1 MSPTVFF
8 SGLVFFF
15 FVVWALAD
23 ALQHP
28 KLDAG
33 KRRLFLAL
41 LALGPIGV
49 VAFLVFPNFNPTITL
64 ALCGVSALAV
74 AAYAATKPKRD
85 IPFRGSWMIAASFIT
100 FGISTGFPYY
110 NIAFFFDYFRDD
122 HGWTQEMVTTGPPIA
137 VLLTIWAGPIIVPRF
152 SPRLLILVGTALT
165 FAAFEWFGRLGGSD
179 TEYYA
184 AWCFYMLGYFI
195 SGPIP
200 HQIIISNWY
209 KEQRGFAMGITY
221 VGVAI
226 VGAMGNKVGPS
237 MAASMD
243 YTEALGIMGFFLL
256 ASWPLALFVL
266 KDKPEAVGEL
276 PDGKAS
282 RVAVERNKPAE
293 KPASVAGAQPKTFGF
308 LMSKAPFWL
317 LLVGS
322 AASIGSIAAVN
333 FLMKFVF
340 EEQGFVDQAARDA
353 IWSKA
358 SIAVLLSSIGGR
370 LLAGYLAD
378 VLPRK
383 WVMLATY
390 AIVAAAIPSL
400 FLVTPSTP
408 NMVYLFAV
416 VFGFAMGADY
426 MLIPLM
432 AADQFGLATLPKA
445 MSAILPSDTI
455 TQFWT
460 PRLVAELRTL
470 WGGYSSALW
479 AVFGLAALG
488 AVAIGLLP
496 RHHKPVDEP

>member
-1 MSPTVFF
+1 
-8 SGLVFFF
+8 
-15 FVVWALAD
+15 
-23 ALQHP
+23 
-28 KLDAG
+28 
-33 KRRLFLAL
+33 
-41 LALGPIGV
+41 
-49 VAFLVFPNFNPTITL
+49 
-64 ALCGVSALAV
+64 
-74 AAYAATKPKRD
+74 
-85 IPFRGSWMIAASFIT
+85 
-100 FGISTGFPYY
+100 
-110 NIAFFFDYFRDD
+110 
-122 HGWTQEMVTTGPPIA
+122 
-137 VLLTIWAGPIIVPRF
+137 
-152 SPRLLILVGTALT
+152 
-165 FAAFEWFGRLGGSD
+165 
-179 TEYYA
+179 
-184 AWCFYMLGYFI
+184 
-195 SGPIP
+195 
-200 HQIIISNWY
+200 
-209 KEQRGFAMGITY
+209 MGITY

-226 VGAMGNKVGPS
+226 VGAMANKVGPALVQS
-237 MAASMD
+237 LTESGAD
-243 YTEALGIMGFFLL
+243 YTQALRIMGFFLL
-256 ASWPLALFVL
+256 AAWPLALFVL

-282 RVAVERNKPAE
+282 AAAVERDKAAE
-293 KPASVAGAQPKTFGF
+293 KPRSVAGAEAKTFGF
-308 LMSKAPFWL
+308 LMGKMPFWL
-317 LLVGS
+317 LLIGS

-378 VLPRK
+378 KLPRK

-460 PRLVAELRTL
+460 PRVVAELRAA

-488 AVAIGLLP
+488 AAAIALLP

>member
-8 SGLVFFF
+8 AGLAFFF
-15 FVVWALAD
+15 FVVWAIAD
-23 ALQHP
+23 VLQHP
-28 KLDAG
+28 KVDAG
-33 KRRLFLAL
+33 KRKLFLTL
-41 LALGPIGV
+41 LALGPVGV
-49 VAFLVFPNFNPTITL
+49 VLFLVFPNFNGMITL
-64 ALCGVSALAV
+64 GLCGVSALA
-74 AAYAATKPKRD
+74 AAGYAATKPARD

-100 FGISTGFPYY
+100 FGLSTGFPYY
-110 NIAFFFDYFRDD
+110 NISFFFDYFRDD
-122 HGWTQEMVTTGPPIA
+122 HGWTQELVTTGAPIA

-152 SPRLLILVGTALT
+152 SPRWLILIGTGFT

-179 TEYYA
+179 VEYYA

-226 VGAMGNKVGPS
+226 VGAMANKVGP
-237 MAASMD
+237 ALATQMD
-243 YTEALGIMGFFLL
+243 YTEALKIMGFFLL
-256 ASWPLALFVL
+256 AAWPLALFVL

-276 PDGKAS
+276 PDGKTS
-282 RVAVERNKPAE
+282 KVAVERDKPAE
-293 KPASVAGAQPKTFGF
+293 RPRTAAGSEAKSFGF
-308 LMSKAPFWL
+308 LMGKAPFWL

-358 SIAVLLSSIGGR
+358 SIAVLLSSIFGR

-378 VLPRK
+378 TLPRK

-400 FLVTPSTP
+400 FLVTPETP

-460 PRLVAELRTL
+460 PRLVAELRAA

-488 AVAIGLLP
+488 AAAIALLP
-496 RHHKPVDEP
+496 RHHKPVDDL

>member
-8 SGLVFFF
+8 TGLAFFF
-15 FVVWALAD
+15 FVAWAIAD
-23 ALQHP
+23 VLQHP
-28 KLDAG
+28 KVDAA
-33 KRRLFLAL
+33 KRTLFLAA

-49 VAFLVFPNFNPTITL
+49 VGFLVFDMNSTIVL
-64 ALCGVSALAV
+64 SLCGVSLLAT

-85 IPFRGSWMIAASFIT
+85 APFRGSWMIAASFIT
-100 FGISTGFPYY
+100 FGLSTGFPYY
-110 NIAFFFDYFRDD
+110 NISFFFDYFRDD
-122 HGWTQEMVTTGPPIA
+122 HGWTQELVTKGAPIA

-152 SPRLLILVGTALT
+152 SPRLLILLGTGLT
-165 FAAFEWFGRLGGSD
+165 LGAFEWFGRLGGSEY
-179 TEYYA
+179 EYYG
-184 AWCFYMLGYFI
+184 AWCLYMLGYFI

-226 VGAMGNKVGPS
+226 VGAMANKVGPQL
-237 MAASMD
+237 AKQMD
-243 YTEALGIMGFFLL
+243 YTEALKIMGFFLL
-256 ASWPLALFVL
+256 AAWPLALFVL
-266 KDKPEAVGEL
+266 KDRPEAVGEL
-276 PDGKAS
+276 PDGKRSKAAAG
-282 RVAVERNKPAE
+282 RVKPAE
-293 KPASVAGAQPKTFGF
+293 KPRSVAGSEAKTFSF
-308 LMSKAPFWL
+308 LMGKAPFWF

-378 VLPRK
+378 TLPRK

-400 FLVTPSTP
+400 FLVTPETP

-432 AADQFGLATLPKA
+432 AADQFGLATLPRA

-460 PRLVAELRTL
+460 PTFVAHLRSL

-479 AVFGLAALG
+479 AVFGLAAMG
-488 AVAIGLLP
+488 AVAIGALP
-496 RHHKPVDEP
+496 RHHKPVDE

>member
-1 MSPTVFF
+1 
-8 SGLVFFF
+8 
-15 FVVWALAD
+15 
-23 ALQHP
+23 
-28 KLDAG
+28 
-33 KRRLFLAL
+33 
-41 LALGPIGV
+41 
-49 VAFLVFPNFNPTITL
+49 
-64 ALCGVSALAV
+64 
-74 AAYAATKPKRD
+74 
-85 IPFRGSWMIAASFIT
+85 MIAASFIT
-100 FGISTGFPYY
+100 FGLSTGFPYY

-122 HGWTQEMVTTGPPIA
+122 HGWTQELVTTGAPIA

-152 SPRLLILVGTALT
+152 SPRLLILIGTGLT
-165 FAAFEWFGRLGGSD
+165 LGAFEWFGRLGGSD

-184 AWCFYMLGYFI
+184 AWCLYMLGYFI

-226 VGAMGNKVGPS
+226 VGAMANKVGPALAS
-237 MAASMD
+237 SMD
-243 YTEALGIMGFFLL
+243 YTEALKVMGLFLL
-256 ASWPLALFVL
+256 AAWPLALFVL
-266 KDKPEAVGEL
+266 KDKPEDVGEL
-276 PDGKAS
+276 SDGKA
-282 RVAVERNKPAE
+282 RAAVEAGKSQAAAPSTAE
-293 KPASVAGAQPKTFGF
+293 AKTFGF
-308 LMSKAPFWL
+308 LTGKLPFWL
-317 LLVGS
+317 LLIGS

-340 EEQGFVDQAARDA
+340 EEQGFVEQAARDA

-378 VLPRK
+378 KLPRK

-460 PRLVAELRTL
+460 PFGVTNLRAA

-488 AVAIGLLP
+488 AAAIALLP
-496 RHHKPVDEP
+496 RHHKPVDDL